1 MRYYK
6 KYRARRLP
14 HGDKRILC
22 NITGPVMIVYAAHAY
37 AEDFTV
43 IVFENFFERHAL
55 VLFSLFRYGIF
66 LNATFIF
73 RLQIWCIL
81 NR

>member
-1 MRYYK
+1 MRYHK

-22 NITGPVMIVYAAHAY
+22 NITGAVMIVHVAHPY
-37 AEDFTV
+37 TEDYTV
-43 IVFENFFERHAL
+43 IRFLNSFERHAL

-66 LNATFIF
+66 
-73 RLQIWCIL
+73 
-81 NR
+81 